1 MHTTYGKTLRISQS
15 PANEDN
21 LPNIA
26 STTTATT
33 HRQLNNQFPAACRC
47 MRCSGRACPCGVCVV
62 CVSWAK
68 GTATGM
74 LVGED
79 ELGAVELFTGSETLD
94 ASTSPM
100 LDLDD

>member
-1 MHTTYGKTLRISQS
+1 
-15 PANEDN
+15 
-21 LPNIA
+21 
-26 STTTATT
+26 
-33 HRQLNNQFPAACRC
+33 

-94 ASTSPM
+94 ASTSSM